1 MSTLDLDLKSAIE
14 ILNCKQSVMYQG
26 VWDLYRCFNECAAN
40 LKCEISLLYIFE
52 ICDIYIQQGAMSYL
66 ACHSSVTGRE
76 LLMEQTD
83 IKTHRMKKLLAM
95 KLLMIN

>member
-1 MSTLDLDLKSAIE
+1 
-14 ILNCKQSVMYQG
+14 MYQG
-26 VWDLYRCFNECAAN
+26 VWDLYRCFNECAAI
-40 LKCEISLLYIFE
+40 LKCEISLLYIFEISDIYIQQSTSLLYLFE

-83 IKTHRMKKLLAM
+83 I
-95 KLLMIN
+95 